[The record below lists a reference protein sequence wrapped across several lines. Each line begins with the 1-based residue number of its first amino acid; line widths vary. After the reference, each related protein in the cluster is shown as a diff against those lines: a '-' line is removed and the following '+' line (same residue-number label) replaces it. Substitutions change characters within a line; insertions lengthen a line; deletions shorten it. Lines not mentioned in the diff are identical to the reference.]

1 MTERGGATKKGKFM
15 LKRGHRG
22 RVDANQKEIVDALR
36 KVGASVVS
44 LSQIGDGC
52 PDLLVGYRGRT
63 LLLEVKDGSGPPS
76 KRLLTEDELKF
87 QGRWTGENI
96 RNVGSIEEALKAI
109 K

>member
-1 MTERGGATKKGKFM
+1 VIG
-15 LKRGHRG
+15 RGHRG
-22 RVDANQKEIVDALR
+22 RVDANQPEIVKALR
-36 KVGASVVS
+36 DVGATVVS
-44 LSQIGDGC
+44 LARIGDGC

-109 K
+109 KS

>member
-1 MTERGGATKKGKFM
+1 M

-63 LLLEVKDGSGPPS
+63 LLLEVKDGTAAPS
-76 KRLLTEDELKF
+76 KRLLTADEITF
-87 QGRWTGENI
+87 QTHWCGANI
-96 RNVGSIEEALKAI
+96 SNVGSVEEALKAI
-109 K
+109 GS